1 MRAHNIRVLIIR
13 IGFGG
18 PLYCNYNKEL
28 PFNIR
33 PPIGGIRDLGALAL
47 AFRGIGLVL
56 FKQDYFA
63 GHPYGSQSAHHKEFG
78 FGFIGLRAGRGG
90 GVGL

>member
-1 MRAHNIRVLIIR
+1 M
-13 IGFGG
+13 
-18 PLYCNYNKEL
+18 
-28 PFNIR
+28 
-33 PPIGGIRDLGALAL
+33 
-47 AFRGIGLVL
+47 L

-90 GVGL
+90 GGGWDFDFEIRTLWSVLSCLLLVLHVLVCKKPG